1 MTPDSKQA
9 VQTDVHVLFSFLF
22 RIRKCH
28 QSLRRAVPW
37 VNYPFN
43 NAQVTETQLSKRQP
57 RVQKVKGAPE
67 LKFSLVTMHGA
78 LVSPTVAP
86 TPSPAPP
93 LARGEGGLHSFAW
106 KLFTVAA
113 TDSPPLTHSTLSP
126 SSSLLRSP
134 F

>member
-1 MTPDSKQA
+1 MFMFFFLFSSGSENVIRASIALVLSSKQ
-9 VQTDVHVLFSFLF
+9 VKLK
-22 RIRKCH
+22 I
-28 QSLRRAVPW
+28 W

-93 LARGEGGLHSFAW
+93 LAPGEAGGGLHSFER

-113 TDSPPLTHSTLSP
+113 TDSPPLTHSTP
-126 SSSLLRSP
+126 SSSFLHSP